1 MNASVPAVTVEAG
14 PHSIAEPAARDAAHA
29 AVHNIMA
36 WAGMLNGATLV
47 DVAEITPSHQ
57 QGVGNLYREVDYPL
71 MPCLGIVDF
80 VVPAGAAFD
89 KGDLLATVRWPK
101 LSAAMRGRQSC
112 CDSSCSSPQNPAG
125 SSRVS
130 S

>member
-1 MNASVPAVTVEAG
+1 MGVSVPAVTVEAG

-36 WAGMLNGATLV
+36 WAGMLNGATLI
-47 DVAEITPSHQ
+47 DVAQITPSHQ

-71 MPCLGIVDF
+71 MPCLGIVDC

-89 KGDLLATVRWPK
+89 KGDLLATVRCQLK
-101 LSAAMRGRQSC
+101 LSAQ
-112 CDSSCSSPQNPAG
+112 CSAG
-125 SSRVS
+125 NHFHT
-130 S
+130 